1 MVRNAALDMLD
12 GLPSNRIWQL
22 VSPLL
27 TDSSRGL
34 RIRTVSVLAGVRPD
48 DALAEFRTATEM
60 EPDRS
65 RYADVLAVPLHSSG
79 RVDES
84 MKVLKEN
91 LARHPDDRES
101 LLALVTFNRDAG
113 DIGAALEYAEQLSRI
128 TSNDHDLTRLTDDLR
143 ERLKR

>member
-1 MVRNAALDMLD
+1 
-12 GLPSNRIWQL
+12 
-22 VSPLL
+22 
-27 TDSSRGL
+27 
-34 RIRTVSVLAGVRPD
+34 
-48 DALAEFRTATEM
+48 M

-65 RYADVLAVPLHSSG
+65 RYADVFAVALHSSG

-143 ERLKR
+143 EPLKR